1 MNTYIALWDGKRA
14 TVQCDTGYGAQQLAA
29 TEFQKNAGRKHVKGY
44 DVQVSLVELGGEPY
58 IQPTDF

>member
-29 TEFQKNAGRKHVKGY
+29 RSPSWSWAGNRTSNRQTSKG
-44 DVQVSLVELGGEPY
+44 EA
-58 IQPTDF
+58 